1 METKTDE
8 PVLELTNTNNKP
20 KSAKSEKNNHHLDFK
35 CNIKG
40 CSYFFA
46 TVESLQ
52 VHISCHRLES
62 NGFKCQI
69 DDCQNLLFD
78 KWKKC
83 SLHLWK
89 KHGLDL
95 DLLSCA
101 LCPGIKMANFSQL
114 EVHNKTHSD
123 ERQFVCSVCQKGF
136 KQMAQLRNHS
146 VIHLDKTRSVVPS
159 WFAKK
164 QCDLCEKFFAD
175 SKCLKKHVQAV
186 HSKLKP
192 YICQVCNHQCAR
204 KSMLEMHMRQHT
216 GEKPYE
222 CDECQYRTGD
232 HNSLRRHKMRHS
244 GEKPYRYTYLLYYG
258 SDHIQVKISTESEV

>member
-1 METKTDE
+1 MRSICPSFYPADPASDEYLHTD
-8 PVLELTNTNNKP
+8 
-20 KSAKSEKNNHHLDFK
+20 
-35 CNIKG
+35 
-40 CSYFFA
+40 
-46 TVESLQ
+46 
-52 VHISCHRLES
+52 
-62 NGFKCQI
+62 
-69 DDCQNLLFD
+69 D

-192 YICQVCNHQCAR
+192 YSCRICNHQE
-204 KSMLEMHMRQHT
+204 SYFNFH
-216 GEKPYE
+216 
-222 CDECQYRTGD
+222 
-232 HNSLRRHKMRHS
+232 SLKR
-244 GEKPYRYTYLLYYG
+244 L
-258 SDHIQVKISTESEV
+258 KILSIISI